1 MQSGSEGDR
10 RDPGS
15 PEAAERGSVALAP
28 GAERGALPNLIVIG
42 AQKCGT
48 SGLHFY
54 LGLHPEIQMSQPKEV
69 NFFIRERNWDRGVE
83 WYRGLFDP
91 SKPIRGE
98 ASPNYTADP
107 VFSGV
112 PARMHSVVPDV
123 RLIYIV
129 RDPIERI
136 GAHWVHNYAKQ
147 RTQTGLTETL
157 RRDRTTYVARSL
169 YHDQLSR
176 FLEYYSLDQV
186 LIIEQEDL
194 RADRE
199 KTLRTVFD
207 FAGVAP
213 DFTHPRFRHERHRT
227 DRKTRPTPLGNR
239 LAKSRAK
246 SARRV
251 VPERAWAL
259 ASGYWPL
266 ARRIERP
273 ARDDLVAAIPDD
285 VLAELREDAARMREL
300 SGRRFRRWSI

>member
-1 MQSGSEGDR
+1 MDLSPEGD
-10 RDPGS
+10 PS
-15 PEAAERGSVALAP
+15 VAAEPGRGQVAVA
-28 GAERGALPNLIVIG
+28 AATERGALPNLIVIG

-69 NFFIRERNWDRGVE
+69 NFFIRERNWDRGVD

-91 SKPIRGE
+91 SIPIRGE
-98 ASPNYTADP
+98 ASPNYTAEP

-112 PARMHSVVPDV
+112 PARMHSVLPDV
-123 RLIYIV
+123 RLIYMV

-136 GAHWVHNYAKQ
+136 GAHWVHNFAKQ

-157 RRDRTTYVARSL
+157 ERDRTTYVARSL
-169 YHDQLSR
+169 YHSQLSR

-186 LIIEQEDL
+186 LIVEQEDL
-194 RADRE
+194 RADRD

-207 FAGVAP
+207 FAGVAA

-227 DRKTRPTPLGNR
+227 DRKTRPTELGNR
-239 LAKSRAK
+239 LQHSRAK
-246 SARRV
+246 AARKY
-251 VPERAWAL
+251 VPERAWAV

-266 ARRIERP
+266 AKRIERP
-273 ARDDLVAAIPDD
+273 AREDLLAAIPDD
-285 VLAELREDAARMREL
+285 VLAELREDAGRMREL